1 MLKNLTKLARGIAY
15 AEHIVK
21 TQKTLRQTAA
31 TFDTHHS
38 SVYVAIENIKDEK
51 PLLYERV
58 HEIYESHRHHQE
70 FRKDS

>member
-21 TQKTLRQTAA
+21 TQKTLRQAA
-31 TFDTHHS
+31 ETFAVSHMTI
-38 SVYVAIENIKDEK
+38 YNTIELIEDHRPK
-51 PLLYERV
+51 LYERV
-58 HEIYESHRHHQE
+58 HEIYEDHVHHDE